1 MRYGFQPKHHI
12 ILFVCVEYPRTHQ
25 RKATTPLSS
34 VVVTLPSFFHKIM
47 PPGVRPQVL
56 NSAFQEAANQARQK
70 LPELTSNQKVRSISF
85 N

>member
-1 MRYGFQPKHHI
+1 MVSNQSTISSF
-12 ILFVCVEYPRTHQ
+12 
-25 RKATTPLSS
+25 LSVLNIHALINAKRRRRS
-34 VVVTLPSFFHKIM
+34 LLLLSHYRLFFHKIM

-56 NSAFQEAANQARQK
+56 NNAFQEAANQARQK